1 MTVPCERRMN
11 PQTVVA
17 YSLGILLFFY
27 SGKAPTRLFVVLSV
41 TVKPFDDVVAGY
53 TPAATAII
61 KDMTNSMQTPPPVAG
76 CRLDNTR
83 IITYPLTCFYPIPK
97 RFCGWDCG

>member
-1 MTVPCERRMN
+1 MN

-53 TPAATAII
+53 TSR
-61 KDMTNSMQTPPPVAG
+61 NS
-76 CRLDNTR
+76 D
-83 IITYPLTCFYPIPK
+83 YK
-97 RFCGWDCG
+97 RYESADIVTKWLLVELIFLINAVTFRKLIFVSRKRNVSCN

>member
-1 MTVPCERRMN
+1 MN

-27 SGKAPTRLFVVLSV
+27 SGKALTRLFVALSV

-53 TPAATAII
+53 TSRNSDY
-61 KDMTNSMQTPPPVAG
+61 KDMTNSMETPPPVAG
-76 CRLDNTR
+76 CRLDNTK
-83 IITYPLTCFYPIPK
+83 IIAYPVIFFYPFLK
-97 RFCGWDCG
+97 RL

>member
-53 TPAATAII
+53 TSRNRTI
-61 KDMTNSMQTPPPVAG
+61 KDMTKSMQTPPPVAG
-76 CRLDNTR
+76 CRLDNIS
-83 IITYPLTCFYPIPK
+83 IITYQLIFFYIT
-97 RFCGWDCG
+97 RQLLV